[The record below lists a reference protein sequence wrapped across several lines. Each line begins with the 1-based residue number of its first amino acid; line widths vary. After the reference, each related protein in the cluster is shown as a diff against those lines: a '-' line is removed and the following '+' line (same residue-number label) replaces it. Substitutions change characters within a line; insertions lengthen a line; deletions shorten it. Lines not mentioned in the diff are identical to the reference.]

1 MSDMRQV
8 TYRRFSPND
17 FDIIAQLLGDL
28 WYGHLCETSRYL
40 CGEAELALHLSAH
53 TFPWVVEVD
62 NAVMGIALARFGAP
76 STEASQWASL
86 HKALF
91 AQALRNTR
99 LDIDFELAACAE
111 EKNLSE
117 YRARMN
123 CGFLELLAV
132 NPKAQ
137 GLGIGGKLF
146 RLVEDYLR
154 AEGAEI
160 LCLVTDDDCDWNFYE
175 YKGLRRVAEGKAQTP
190 RGELSCYAYEGT
202 L

>member
-8 TYRRFSPND
+8 TYRRFSPDD

-53 TFPWVVEVD
+53 TFSWVVEVD

-76 STEASQWASL
+76 STEASQWASRYN
-86 HKALF
+86 AIYT
-91 AQALRNTR
+91 QALRNTR

-117 YRARMN
+117 YRTRMN
-123 CGFLELLAV
+123 CGFLELLAI

-154 AEGAEI
+154 AEGTEI
-160 LCLVTDDDCDWNFYE
+160 LGLVTEDDRDCNIDE
-175 YKGLRRVAEGKAQTP
+175 EKCILRGVEG
-190 RGELSCYAYEGT
+190 E
-202 L
+202 